1 MFFVL
6 FKISNNLQLLG
17 IMNREQA
24 KVLLPILK
32 AFSEG
37 KPIQLLGR
45 EGWTDLCN
53 DFIFDISYHYRI
65 KPEFKDGDILYATDW
80 INGYIYIAK
89 EPKSNID
96 ICYCYKLS
104 GGGYLHICN
113 MENHY
118 DCTLPSITIKE
129 KETRFATESEKQQL
143 FDALAKENK
152 RWDAEKKA
160 IVDLSKDTDLKPTL
174 SKYHIKPEPEY
185 RPFKD
190 AEECW
195 QEMLKHQP
203 FGWIKPVNG
212 YVNNRKAI
220 NISSINYDDEYPI
233 CCRND
238 CGKYSFKYTC
248 EEFTFMDGTP
258 FGILEDF

>member
-1 MFFVL
+1 
-6 FKISNNLQLLG
+6 
-17 IMNREQA
+17 MNREQA
-24 KVLLPILK
+24 KVLLPIIQ

-37 KPIQLLGR
+37 KTIQLLGR

-65 KPEFKDGDILYATDW
+65 KLEFKDGDILYATDW

-113 MENHY
+113 LENPY
-118 DCTLPSITIKE
+118 DCTLPSIAIKE

-185 RPFKD
+185 RPF
-190 AEECW
+190 ANAQECLEE
-195 QEMLKHQP
+195 MKKHIP
-203 FGWIKPVNG
+203 FGWLKDKNKDSELRNIQALTEEMSTMTDRVYLRG
-212 YVNNRKAI
+212 IRLIDGWHIFEEAI
-220 NISSINYDDEYPI
+220 EEY
-233 CCRND
+233 
-238 CGKYSFKYTC
+238 
-248 EEFTFMDGTP
+248 TFADGTP
-258 FGILEDF
+258 FGILEED

>member
-1 MFFVL
+1 
-6 FKISNNLQLLG
+6 
-17 IMNREQA
+17 MNREQA

-80 INGYIYIAK
+80 INGYIYITK

-96 ICYCYKLS
+96 TCYCYKPS

-113 MENHY
+113 LENPY
-118 DCTLPSITIKE
+118 DCTLPSIAIKE

-185 RPFKD
+185 RPF
-190 AEECW
+190 ANAQECLEE
-195 QEMLKHQP
+195 MKKHIP
-203 FGWIKPVNG
+203 FGWLK
-212 YVNNRKAI
+212 
-220 NISSINYDDEYPI
+220 D
-233 CCRND
+233 
-238 CGKYSFKYTC
+238 KYSFYPIEMIGTNFSKGWIKCYGIWITP
-248 EEFTFMDGTP
+248 ERMFKDVVFLDGAP
-258 FGILEDF
+258 FGVKNEEGYY